1 MWQDAVSLTVTL
13 IQFVLA
19 SIAAIIIA
27 ILFEDRLSIVL
38 AKYLGNFVPK
48 NKRKINGLWYSVYW
62 FKSID
67 GEIRRHTHLMHIKS
81 FGKQIIGQTLAGA
94 WNVYRI
100 EAKIASEIYLTGE
113 WEHSNG
119 NDIYHGSLQFILS
132 PEGDT
137 MHGAWLGFNK
147 QNIVG
152 AGPWIL
158 IRITPDTDKGTQ
170 KIILNKLTYV
180 DDGQEKIG
188 DSQIEMKVEKEITRY
203 KAIERFI
210 TWKDLS

>member
-1 MWQDAVSLTVTL
+1 MWQDTISLTVTL
-13 IQFVLA
+13 IKFVLG

-27 ILFEDRLSIVL
+27 ILLEDILNIFL

-67 GEIRRHTHLMHIKS
+67 GEIRRHTHLMHIKN

-94 WNVYRI
+94 WNVFRI

-119 NDIYHGSLQFILS
+119 SNIYHGSLQFFLS

-137 MHGAWLGFNK
+137 MYGAWLGFNK
-147 QNIVG
+147 QNTVG
-152 AGPWIL
+152 IGPWIL
-158 IRITPDTDKGTQ
+158 IRVTTDTDKDT
-170 KIILNKLTYV
+170 KKTILNKLTYV
-180 DDGQEKIG
+180 ENGQEQVR
-188 DSQIEMKVEKEITRY
+188 DSQIELEIEKEIKRY
-203 KAIERFI
+203 KDIERFI